1 MSKKVTLLCGG
12 LICAVLG
19 PRAVAQGGPEPRRM
33 TLSQVVEVAL
43 RQNPDYLLTRLDERK
58 AQEVVHEARG
68 PFIPRLVI
76 GSGLAYTNG
85 FPLSIEGSAPSI
97 VQAQT
102 TQFLYN
108 RTQKFRVREA
118 REMAG
123 AAGHSTASKADE
135 IAFRVASTYLDFD
148 RAVRAAAAAEGQVAT
163 AERLERLVEDR
174 VQAGREIPLE
184 LNRARLATA
193 RVRARLTDLRAHAS
207 LLEETLR
214 SDLALGDDLRIVP
227 VETELPAAAAR
238 PATEDAAVETSLA
251 ASKEV
256 KRLESLV
263 QARRYGVEAERG
275 GRYPRIDLV
284 GQYALFSKFNNYEDY
299 FRSFKRNNGQIGMS
313 IQFPVFPG
321 GETGPRVAQ
330 AEADVERARL
340 ELTAARSNIS
350 LETRRLY
357 QQIRQADSA
366 RELARMEL
374 DLARESLSVLLAR
387 FDSGR
392 VGLTEVEQA
401 RAEEAQRWE
410 AYYDA
415 RTAADKAQLNLLRQT
430 GELLSAL
437 R

>member
-12 LICAVLG
+12 IICAVLG
-19 PRAVAQGGPEPRRM
+19 PRAAAQEAPEPRRM
-33 TLSQVVEVAL
+33 TLSQVVEIAL
-43 RQNPDYLLTRLDERK
+43 RQNPDYLLARLDERK
-58 AQEVVHEARG
+58 AQEAVREARG
-68 PFIPRLVI
+68 PFRPRIVV

-85 FPLSIEGSAPSI
+85 FPLSIGGSAPSI
-97 VQAQT
+97 VQAQS

-108 RTQKFRVREA
+108 RAQLFRIREA

-123 AAGHSTASKADE
+123 SAGQSTASKADE
-135 IAFRVASTYLDFD
+135 IAFRVASTYLDFE
-148 RAVRAAAAAEGQVAT
+148 RAVRAAAAAEGQVT
-163 AERLERLVEDR
+163 TSQRLERLVEDR

-193 RVRARLTDLRAHAS
+193 RVRVRLTDLRAHAK

-214 SDLALGDDLRIVP
+214 SDLALGDDMRIVP
-227 VETELPAAAAR
+227 VESELPAAAAL

-251 ASKEV
+251 ASKEI

-263 QARRYGVEAERG
+263 QARRYGLQAERS
-275 GRYPRIDLV
+275 GRWPRVDLV
-284 GQYALFSKFNNYEDY
+284 AQYALFSRFNNYEDF
-299 FRSFKRNNGQIGMS
+299 FRTFKRNNAQLGMS
-313 IQFPVFPG
+313 FQLPILAG

-340 ELTAARSNIS
+340 QVAAARSNIS

-357 QQIRQADSA
+357 QEIRQAESA
-366 RELARMEL
+366 RELSRMEL

-387 FDSGR
+387 FDAGR

-415 RTAADKAQLNLLRQT
+415 RTTADKAQLNLLRQT

>member
-1 MSKKVTLLCGG
+1 MSKKVMLLCGG
-12 LICAVLG
+12 LICAWLG
-19 PRAVAQGGPEPRRM
+19 PRAAAQGGPEPRRM
-33 TLSQVVEVAL
+33 TLSQVVEIAL
-43 RQNPDYLLTRLDERK
+43 RQNPDYLLMRLDERK
-58 AQEVVHEARG
+58 AQEAVHEARG
-68 PFIPRLVI
+68 PFMPRISV

-85 FPLSIEGSAPSI
+85 FPLSMEGSAPSI
-97 VQAQT
+97 LQAHSS
-102 TQFLYN
+102 QFLYN
-108 RTQKFRVREA
+108 RPQKFRVREA

-123 AAGHSTASKADE
+123 AAGQSTASKADE
-135 IAFRVASTYLDFD
+135 IAFRVASTYLDLD

-214 SDLALGDDLRIVP
+214 SDLALGEDLRIVP

-251 ASKEV
+251 ASKEI
-256 KRLESLV
+256 KRLEALV
-263 QARRYGVEAERG
+263 QARRYGLEAERG

-299 FRSFKRNNGQIGMS
+299 FRSFKRNNGQVGMS
-313 IQFPVFPG
+313 IQFPILPG

-357 QQIRQADSA
+357 QQIRQAESA

-374 DLARESLSVLLAR
+374 DLARESLSLLLAR
-387 FDSGR
+387 FDAGR
-392 VGLTEVEQA
+392 VSQTEVEQA
-401 RAEEAQRWE
+401 RAEEALRWE

-415 RTAADKAQLNLLRQT
+415 RTTADKAQLNLLRQT
-430 GELLSAL
+430 GELLAAL